1 MDGEWTIYKM
11 KVTKSNGLSYDYET
25 TGTFNFSDFNDGEGK
40 YAVNMNYT
48 TPTGIIEK
56 NDFGT
61 IVLKEEGKSFDFF
74 RINLDGT
81 IDQIKEGSILLITN
95 NDIEMMY
102 TENNENFRFVLEK

>member
-11 KVTKSNGLSYDYET
+11 KVTKSNGLSYNYET
-25 TGTFNFSDFNDGEGK
+25 TGTFSFSDFNDGEGK
-40 YAVNMNYT
+40 YTVNMNYT
-48 TPTGIIEK
+48 TPAGTIEK
-56 NDFGT
+56 NDSGT

-102 TENNENFRFVLEK
+102 TENNENLRFVLEK